1 MDPSRSHRLVH
12 VINNCEGPGQYNTN
26 SNTFFLCFD
35 LSFIKFLINTREK
48 QELSGVE
55 PGTSGLLAFGCPTEP
70 STPDLYIYIYIY
82 ICVCVCYEM
91 KFTGI
96 SINVIYMYIKV

>member
-12 VINNCEGPGQYNTN
+12 VINNCEEPYKDNTKQIV
-26 SNTFFLCFD
+26 TFFFLCFD

-55 PGTSGLLAFGCPTEP
+55 SGTSELLAFGCPTEP
-70 STPDLYIYIYIY
+70 STPDY
-82 ICVCVCYEM
+82 IC
-91 KFTGI
+91 I
-96 SINVIYMYIKV
+96 

>member
-12 VINNCEGPGQYNTN
+12 VINNCEDNTKQIV
-26 SNTFFLCFD
+26 TFFFLCFD

-70 STPDLYIYIYIY
+70 STPDYYIYMYIYIYMI
-82 ICVCVCYEM
+82 M
-91 KFTGI
+91 KHDDE
-96 SINVIYMYIKV
+96 

>member
-12 VINNCEGPGQYNTN
+12 VINNCYKTN
-26 SNTFFLCFD
+26 SNIIFLCFD

-55 PGTSGLLAFGCPTEP
+55 PGTSGLLAFGSPTEP
-70 STPDLYIYIYIY
+70 STPDNIYIYILILCNQLSSY
-82 ICVCVCYEM
+82 N
-91 KFTGI
+91 
-96 SINVIYMYIKV
+96 SIE